1 MVLWQSYV
9 VPCCVVV
16 HFRFYGVQHDSQP
29 AVFQSK
35 DCLGCLETG
44 VLVVGGQRGAGR
56 RTGHLRF
63 WCIAMFLLFFLLRP
77 WQRVGYLLF
86 VHWFIWRRL
95 RPVSSLW
102 EFRLIKHSIQ
112 ELNPLWRTL
121 FYLWSNEVI
130 TACCWPEYIS
140 LLINQGRHSI
150 INTCDYV

>member
-1 MVLWQSYV
+1 MAELCCALLCCGALQVLRGPAWQSTCCLPIKGLPGMFGDRR
-9 VPCCVVV
+9 PC
-16 HFRFYGVQHDSQP
+16 GWWTAGSWTEDWTSQ
-29 AVFQSK
+29 
-35 DCLGCLETG
+35 
-44 VLVVGGQRGAGR
+44 VLMYCHVSFV
-56 RTGHLRF
+56 L
-63 WCIAMFLLFFLLRP
+63 FLLRP